1 MPRRLV
7 NYFRGFEDLT
17 MKARMARNIIAFCE
31 QRQLDP
37 FSHMPESFVVQPGAA
52 SDHPERQRFMQRE
65 AELKNSGCA
74 AAWIAKSTHG
84 AKGDNIC
91 IRSNVADIFAYV
103 DSISDSSADEA
114 AETTKSRFKRNKP
127 RPAWLVQRYIARPLL
142 IHGHKFDIRVWA
154 LLTHD
159 YRVYLYRD
167 GVCRL
172 AAAPFVADS
181 FDRDGFEFAH
191 LTNHCI
197 AARHADYGKLA
208 PGNEMFFQDFQRH
221 LAENASLWTV
231 QEHLMP
237 QISDIVGLAF
247 RSVREVRFFLFFLFL
262 NSFKLALRLTVSNI
276 SLLLWS
282 YSWQLLQPAEN
293 APGCSFQLFGFDL
306 MLDADFHLNLLEVNA
321 TPAVA
326 QSLLTRIVTDII
338 ELAIQP
344 AFEPARTVDSASSWI
359 EVPMPTAE

>member
-1 MPRRLV
+1 MSSSLTFLCDESAAQWQVFGELSRQLGADSRWQRFDSANQSSANVPSAWHLWIADRGALPWAKLGALGPAPNGMPRRLV

-282 YSWQLLQPAEN
+282 YS
-293 APGCSFQLFGFDL
+293 
-306 MLDADFHLNLLEVNA
+306 
-321 TPAVA
+321 
-326 QSLLTRIVTDII
+326 
-338 ELAIQP
+338 
-344 AFEPARTVDSASSWI
+344 
-359 EVPMPTAE
+359 